1 MACPHQCKRIVFLN
15 ENPMSENLN
24 LHFLFVD
31 SSLTEVV
38 FIFSDAC
45 LYRRITQLLKRGVI
59 SACAFRPPFTGFSS
73 RIADCWNYFSNGKGE
88 QGNIVSEE
96 T

>member
-1 MACPHQCKRIVFLN
+1 
-15 ENPMSENLN
+15 MSENLN
-24 LHFLFVD
+24 LHFLFVG

-38 FIFSDAC
+38 FIFSDTC
-45 LYRRITQLLKRGVI
+45 LYRRITQLVKRGIV

-73 RIADCWNYFSNGKGE
+73 RIADCGNYFFKWKKRARKH
-88 QGNIVSEE
+88 ILSEE